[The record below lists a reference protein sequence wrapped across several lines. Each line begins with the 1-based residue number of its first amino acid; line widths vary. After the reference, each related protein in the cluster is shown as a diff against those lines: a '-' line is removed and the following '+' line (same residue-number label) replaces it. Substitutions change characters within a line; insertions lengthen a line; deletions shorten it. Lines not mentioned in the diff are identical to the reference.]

1 MKREGVRTR
10 SQTKKQKASTSSQGN
25 SLPDNPFEE
34 EFGSLSDSGQGV
46 WTELSKEVALNL
58 AGTVVSIASFDDGN
72 NKLFFACTGI
82 ITVNTP
88 KTTSFLTSLSL
99 VRSIDDNS
107 KIFHDMRIE
116 VRLPDNKIESG
127 WLQFYDLKHNVA
139 VINIIRYHSLQV
151 ACLDHQRQIESQSK
165 VVAVGRCF
173 NSGKLMA
180 TAGMLT
186 DNPRGAYREELA
198 ISTCEITMTGVGGPL
213 VDFNGNFVGMNFY
226 DEKETPFLPRNT
238 ILELL
243 SQFSKIIPWWATSK
257 NTIRKFPRPHKS
269 DSQDS
274 SKGGE
279 KTKDQKPSIC
289 TLCDPECHPGL
300 VDRLSKWAF
309 LCTRWPRYLDSAEA
323 TKKELRSSGYPFPVW
338 DDTGMRLLNN
348 FEEEF
353 SEDIWSEL
361 ERSVNSNMSQSV
373 VTLAS
378 FIGRKRCFAC
388 TGVFIDCNGSTTRV
402 LTSASL
408 VRTSDDENTV
418 ADNLKIVVCLPD
430 NRRTTGTLQHYSLHY
445 NIAVVHIM
453 GFCCSRTA
461 QIDDQMQ
468 IKPQMKVVAVGRGYK
483 SGKFMATSGIVIDKP
498 SKLDCK
504 ELKISTCKIT
514 KAGIGGPLI
523 DFDGNLI
530 GMNFYGLE
538 ETPYVPVNIIVE
550 VLKNFDAQGFVAV
563 NDDHSPNRWPVP
575 KPFWC
580 YPTWHKLEEEVDL
593 EEELKYQREQY

>member
-1 MKREGVRTR
+1 
-10 SQTKKQKASTSSQGN
+10 
-25 SLPDNPFEE
+25 
-34 EFGSLSDSGQGV
+34 
-46 WTELSKEVALNL
+46 
-58 AGTVVSIASFDDGN
+58 
-72 NKLFFACTGI
+72 
-82 ITVNTP
+82 
-88 KTTSFLTSLSL
+88 
-99 VRSIDDNS
+99 
-107 KIFHDMRIE
+107 
-116 VRLPDNKIESG
+116 
-127 WLQFYDLKHNVA
+127 
-139 VINIIRYHSLQV
+139 
-151 ACLDHQRQIESQSK
+151 
-165 VVAVGRCF
+165 
-173 NSGKLMA
+173 
-180 TAGMLT
+180 
-186 DNPRGAYREELA
+186 
-198 ISTCEITMTGVGGPL
+198 
-213 VDFNGNFVGMNFY
+213 MNFY
-226 DEKETPFLPRNT
+226 AEKETPFLPRNT
-238 ILELL
+238 IRELL
-243 SQFSKIIPWWATSK
+243 LQFSKIIPWWATSK
-257 NTIRKFPRPHKS
+257 KRPDSTIRKFSRPHKS

-279 KTKDQKPSIC
+279 KTKDRKPSIC

-309 LCTRWPRYLDSAEA
+309 LCTRWPRYLDSADA
-323 TKKELRSSGYPFPVW
+323 TKKEMRSSGYPFPVW

-461 QIDDQMQ
+461 QINDQMQ
-468 IKPQMKVVAVGRGYK
+468 MKPQMKVVAVGRGYK
-483 SGKFMATSGIVIDKP
+483 SGKFLATSGILIDKP
-498 SKLDCK
+498 SKLNCK
-504 ELKISTCKIT
+504 ELKTSTCKIT

-523 DFDGNLI
+523 DLI
-530 GMNFYGLE
+530 IWNSTLVHMIN
-538 ETPYVPVNIIVE
+538 NIRS
-550 VLKNFDAQGFVAV
+550 VAV
-563 NDDHSPNRWPVP
+563 SDNHSPNRWPVP

-580 YPTWHKLEEEVDL
+580 YPTWHELEEEVDL
-593 EEELKYQREQY
+593 EKELKYQQELY